1 METSDMFHMVGALC
15 GLAIYN
21 SIIVDLNFPLAMF
34 KKLLGQKPT
43 LEDLKELDPV
53 VGKSLQQLLEYEE
66 PDLDDVFGLNFE
78 VVYDRYGEIIHV
90 PLLENGASI
99 PVNQANK
106 QQYVELYVDYRFN
119 KSCEEPYRA
128 FDRGFHTVCSGF
140 ALKMFRPLELQ
151 TLVVGSED
159 INWFELRRAARY
171 QGEYWDQHPVIK
183 WFWEVLLEECTLE
196 DKKNFL
202 RFLTGCDRAPVNGIG
217 GIQITI
223 QPTSGGDSY
232 LPVAHTCYN
241 LLDLPKYSN
250 KEILK
255 SKFMQAIENTEGFAL
270 V

>member
-1 METSDMFHMVGALC
+1 MVGALC

-34 KKLLGQKPT
+34 KKLLGQQPT

-66 PDLDDVFGLNFE
+66 PDLDEVFALNFE
-78 VVYDRYGEIIHV
+78 
-90 PLLENGASI
+90 
-99 PVNQANK
+99 
-106 QQYVELYVDYRFN
+106 
-119 KSCEEPYRA
+119 
-128 FDRGFHTVCSGF
+128 
-140 ALKMFRPLELQ
+140 
-151 TLVVGSED
+151 TLVVGSEE

-183 WFWEVLLEECTLE
+183 WFWEVLLEDCTVE

-202 RFLTGCDRAPVNGIG
+202 RFLTGCDRAPVHGIG
-217 GIQITI
+217 GIQIVI

-241 LLDLPKYSN
+241 LLDLPKYSS